1 MDIFASFNEVT
12 GHQINIFVSF
22 TKVNVHKKMFKLVDI
37 FCRSSFDTQGL
48 RLDLQ
53 ISFAKK
59 YLTCGILNWF
69 FIKII
74 FLTNSI
80 LKSIESKLLSYD
92 KKQTFYLKVLRPILI
107 LIDNEYFYMAK
118 II

>member
-1 MDIFASFNEVT
+1 MDIFASFKEVN

-59 YLTCGILNWF
+59 CLTSGILNWF

-74 FLTNSI
+74 FLANSI

-92 KKQTFYLKVLRPILI
+92 KK
-107 LIDNEYFYMAK
+107 
-118 II
+118 